1 MLAVK
6 KEVLMS
12 LPIVNSHTN
21 WSQLEEV
28 WLGDVYP
35 ASWYDHLLP
44 EVRDCFYEITEKTQ
58 QDLAVIQRKLEELG
72 VHVVRPEYHNIDQF
86 MDPRGYLRK
95 PEITPRDNYLVYQN
109 TLLGWVNDRSPWKS
123 ALDRYRQD
131 PRCCI
136 DYPPAFDHLGW
147 MCGANTVRVGQDL
160 YLDIMHSGSKS
171 TPEQKHQEF
180 ANKVAPLWP
189 NSRIHLLDN
198 GGHVDACFAVARPGV
213 LITSKYFDDYDR
225 TFPGWHQ
232 LNVTEPEFFDQQ
244 FAAFRTGPQS
254 NGKWY
259 MQGMTNRLAFQDHVI
274 QHALD
279 WVGDY
284 TETFFEV
291 NCLVVN
297 ENNILMMGQNDKVA
311 QELERHGITVH
322 WLPFRT
328 RTFWD
333 GGLHCLTL
341 DIRRQDSAVDL
352 FPERGSQQIFTY

>member
-1 MLAVK
+1 
-6 KEVLMS
+6 MS
-12 LPIVNSHTN
+12 LPIINSHTN
-21 WSQLEEV
+21 WGQLEEV

-35 ASWYDHLLP
+35 ASWYDHLSSD
-44 EVRDCFYEITEKTQ
+44 VRDCFYEITEKTQ
-58 QDLAVIQRKLEELG
+58 QDLGVIQRKLEELG
-72 VHVVRPEYHNIDQF
+72 VHVVRPEYHNIEQF

-109 TLLGWVNDRSPWKS
+109 SLLGRVDDQSPWKS

-131 PRCCI
+131 SRCCI
-136 DYPPAFDHLGW
+136 DYPPAFDHLGF
-147 MCGANTVRVGQDL
+147 MCGANTVRAGRDL
-160 YLDIMHSGSKS
+160 YLDIKHNGNNS
-171 TPEQKHQEF
+171 TDEQKHQEF
-180 ANKVAPLWP
+180 ANKVVPLWP
-189 NSRIHLLDN
+189 NSRMHLLDN

-244 FAAFRTGPQS
+244 FAAFRTGPQG

-311 QELERHGITVH
+311 AELERHGITVH

-352 FPERGSQQIFTY
+352 FPERGSNKVFTY

>member
-1 MLAVK
+1 
-6 KEVLMS
+6 
-12 LPIVNSHTN
+12 
-21 WSQLEEV
+21 
-28 WLGDVYP
+28 VYP
-35 ASWYDHLLP
+35 TSWYDHLSS
-44 EVRDCFYEITEKTQ
+44 EVRDCFHEITEKTQ
-58 QDLAVIQRKLEELG
+58 QDLSVIQRKLEELG
-72 VHVVRPEYHNIDQF
+72 VHVVRPEYHNIEQF

-109 TLLGWVNDRSPWKS
+109 TLLGWVNDQSPWKS

-131 PRCCI
+131 SRCHI
-136 DYPPAFDHLGW
+136 DYPPAFEHLGW
-147 MCGANTVRVGQDL
+147 MCGANTVRVGKDL
-160 YLDIMHSGSKS
+160 YLDIMHSQSKS

-180 ANKVAPLWP
+180 LDKVAPLWP

-198 GGHVDACFAVARPGV
+198 GGHVDACFAVAKPGV

-225 TFPGWHQ
+225 TFPDWYR
-232 LNVTEPEFFDQQ
+232 LNITEPEFWNKRHV
-244 FAAFRTGPQS
+244 AFRVGAIS
-254 NGKWY
+254 NGKWH
-259 MQGMTNRLAFQDHVI
+259 MQGMSHRLAFQNHII

-279 WVGDY
+279 WVGNY

-297 ENNILMMGQNDKVA
+297 EKNILMLGENDNVA
-311 QELERHGITVH
+311 AELERRGITVH

-352 FPERGSQQIFTY
+352 FPERESQQIFTY

>member
-1 MLAVK
+1 
-6 KEVLMS
+6 MS
-12 LPIVNSHTN
+12 LPVINSHTN
-21 WSQLEEV
+21 WGQLEEV

-35 ASWYDHLLP
+35 ASWYDHLSP

-58 QDLAVIQRKLEELG
+58 QDLAAIQLKLEQLG
-72 VHVVRPEYHNIDQF
+72 VHVVRPEYHSIEQF
-86 MDPRGYLRK
+86 MTPCGYLRK
-95 PEITPRDNYLVYQN
+95 PEITPRDNYVVYQN
-109 TLLGWVNDRSPWKS
+109 SLLGRVNDQSPWKS

-131 PRCCI
+131 SRCHI
-136 DYPPAFDHLGW
+136 DYPPAFDHLGV
-147 MCGANTVRVGQDL
+147 MCGANTVRAGQDL
-160 YLDIMHSGSKS
+160 YLDIKHNGNNS
-171 TPEQKHQEF
+171 TDEQKHQEF

-198 GGHVDACFAVARPGV
+198 GGHVDGCFAVARPGV

-225 TFPGWHQ
+225 TFPGWHRI
-232 LNVTEPEFFDQQ
+232 NINKPEFLTQKSS
-244 FAAFRTGPQS
+244 AFRTGPKN

-259 MQGMTNRLAFQDHVI
+259 MQGMAGRLAFQDHVI

-297 ENNILMMGQNDKVA
+297 ENNILMLGRNNKVA
-311 QELERHGITVH
+311 RELERHGITVH

-352 FPERGSQQIFTY
+352 FPEREPQRMFTY

>member
-1 MLAVK
+1 
-6 KEVLMS
+6 MS
-12 LPIVNSHTN
+12 LPIINSHTN
-21 WSQLEEV
+21 WGQLEEV

-35 ASWYDHLLP
+35 ASWYDHLP
-44 EVRDCFYEITEKTQ
+44 SEVRDCFYEITEKTQ
-58 QDLAVIQRKLEELG
+58 QDLSVIQRKLEEFG
-72 VHVVRPEYHNIDQF
+72 VHVVRPEYHNIEQF

-109 TLLGWVNDRSPWKS
+109 SLLGCVNDQSPWKS
-123 ALDRYRQD
+123 ALNRYRRD
-131 PRCCI
+131 PRCRI

-147 MCGANTVRVGQDL
+147 MCGANTVRAGQDL
-160 YLDIMHSGSKS
+160 YLDIKNNSNNS
-171 TPEQKHQEF
+171 TDEQKHQEF
-180 ANKVAPLWP
+180 VDKVVPLWP

-232 LNVTEPEFFDQQ
+232 LNVTKPEFFDQQ
-244 FAAFRTGPQS
+244 FAAFRAGPQG

-279 WVGDY
+279 WIGDY

-291 NCLVVN
+291 NCLVVD
-297 ENNILMMGQNDKVA
+297 EKNILMLGQNNKVA
-311 QELERHGITVH
+311 AELERHGITVH

-341 DIRRQDSAVDL
+341 DIRRRDSAVDL
-352 FPERGSQQIFTY
+352 FPERGSQKIFTY